1 MTIDSTPASLPNRVS
16 LFLQTL
22 WKSLFIVPSGID
34 PKYVLK
40 LWSEVEVELKLCQE
54 EYPNFIPLD
63 TYMICGNDVPIAVA
77 VSNLQDGK
85 YKWDTRK
92 DKKLFLYGAGV
103 II

>member
-1 MTIDSTPASLPNRVS
+1 M
-16 LFLQTL
+16 
-22 WKSLFIVPSGID
+22 GM
-34 PKYVLK
+34 K
-40 LWSEVEVELKLCQE
+40 L
-54 EYPNFIPLD
+54 NF
-63 TYMICGNDVPIAVA
+63 MVCGNDVPIAVA